1 MNDNRINTAGII
13 IIGNEI
19 LSGKVQ
25 DVNSYYLAA
34 ELRSL
39 GVDVRRIS
47 VIPDELDLIGKEARD
62 FSTAYDFVLTTGGVG
77 PTHDDVTMEGI
88 AQGFSVNLVCSP
100 LIRDILSSLYDAM
113 NDAVLKMAYVPE
125 GSDIIFNENM
135 RFPVVNFRN
144 IYIFPG
150 IPGYLKNKFPLIKNR
165 FSSSSIYL
173 KKIFLKTRESDVAAL
188 LSEVDSP
195 GNGISI
201 GSYPIMDR
209 DDFNLIVTVESR
221 SSVSLEGA
229 MRKLVEALPGD
240 SIVGIE

>member
-1 MNDNRINTAGII
+1 MEDKGINTAGII

-47 VIPDELDLIGKEARD
+47 VIPDELDVIGKEARD
-62 FSTAYDFVLTTGGVG
+62 FSVAYDFVFTTGGVG

-88 AQGFSVNLVCSP
+88 AQGFGVRLVRSP
-100 LIRDILSSLYDAM
+100 LIRNILSSLYDSM
-113 NDAVLKMAYVPE
+113 NDAVLKMADVPD
-125 GSDIIFNENM
+125 GSDIIFNEKM
-135 RFPVVNFRN
+135 RFPVVNFKN

-150 IPGYLKNKFPLIKNR
+150 IPGYLKNKFPLIRER
-165 FSSSSIYL
+165 FASSSIYL
-173 KKIFLKTRESDVAAL
+173 NKIFLKTRESDVAAV
-188 LSEVDSP
+188 LSELDSSE
-195 GNGISI
+195 NGITI
-201 GSYPIMDR
+201 GSYPILEC

-221 SSVSLEGA
+221 SMDSLERA
-229 MRKLVEALPGD
+229 MRKLIEKLPGE
-240 SIVGIE
+240 GIIKIE